1 MLVPESL
8 ERAAVRDRLARAAA
22 RRRAAD
28 VLRLAALA
36 AGYAAGQVS
45 DGLGPVEAEVAVRQA
60 AETLIEVV
68 MELREL
74 APLEPGEMREA
85 AAEMAGLGIPRREI
99 ARRLGLTVGTVGRY
113 LRPRSPGR

>member
-1 MLVPESL
+1 MPESA
-8 ERAAVRDRLARAAA
+8 EQAAVRDRLARAAA

-45 DGLGPVEAEVAVRQA
+45 DGLSPVEAQCAVRQA
-60 AETLIEVV
+60 AEALAEVV
-68 MELREL
+68 VELRRL
-74 APLEPGEMREA
+74 APLEPGERREA
-85 AAEMAGLGIPRREI
+85 AAEMAGMGIPRREI
-99 ARRLGLTVGTVGRY
+99 ASRLGLTERTVGKY